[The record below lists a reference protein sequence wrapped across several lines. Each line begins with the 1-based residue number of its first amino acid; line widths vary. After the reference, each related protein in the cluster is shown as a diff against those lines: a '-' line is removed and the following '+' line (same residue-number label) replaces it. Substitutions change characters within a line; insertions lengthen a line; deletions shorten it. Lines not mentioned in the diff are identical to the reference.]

1 MDISRREL
9 IAGTSGFVIG
19 AGISGF
25 GSQYIVESNNNTND
39 TNNGSNEQ
47 DSLDIST
54 ENRVTLGN
62 SEAPIKMYYWSDYQ
76 CPFCYRF
83 EENSLPQLR
92 SQFIDSGTV
101 ELVVKPLDAFGE
113 DSYTTALGSHC
124 VYEQVDSEETFLEW
138 HNMLYETYQ
147 DGNSRNN
154 GWGSPSNQAQ
164 YATEFTS
171 IDGDELQ
178 SCIENQ
184 THRQKIQIDKS
195 EGREQGLEGT
205 PFFVIYNAET
215 HEMETVSGAQPY
227 TIFED
232 TIESLR

>member
-19 AGISGF
+19 TGVSGL
-25 GSQYIVESNNNTND
+25 GSLHLVESNNNTN
-39 TNNGSNEQ
+39 NESNSQ
-47 DSLDIST
+47 DSLDIET
-54 ENRVTLGN
+54 ENRVTLGD
-62 SEAPIKMYYWSDYQ
+62 SDAPIKMYYWSDYQ

-83 EENSLPQLR
+83 ESDSLPQLR

-101 ELVVKPLDAFGE
+101 ELIIKPLDAFGE

-124 VYEQVDSEETFLEW
+124 VYNQVDSEETFLEW

-147 DGNSRNN
+147 DGNDRNN
-154 GWGSPSNQAQ
+154 GWGSASNQSQ
-164 YATEFTS
+164 YASEFNS
-171 IDGDELQ
+171 IEGDELQ

-184 THRQKIQIDKS
+184 THRQKIQVDKS

-205 PFFVIYNAET
+205 PFFVVYNTET
-215 HEMETVSGAQPY
+215 QETTTISGAQPY

-232 TIESLR
+232 KIASIQQ